1 MFCLFKNSHLIP
13 KVNWLLIAFA
23 WLGALAWLNFTFIEK
38 DLVFKVIGGKA
49 ILVDLLF
56 GVPLVLMLAVVVYA
70 TIYWFLKLVVVYLF
84 PQAIM
89 PVSELDQQAELAE
102 DPVLDEALQEEY
114 GEAYWQKHNPQLS
127 EEQTDE
133 SKLEKTHANQKRE
146 NTTPDEKA

>member
-1 MFCLFKNSHLIP
+1 MFCLFKNSHLVP
-13 KVNWLLIAFA
+13 KVNFLLVALA

-38 DLVFKVIGGKA
+38 DLVFKVIAGDA

-89 PVSELDQQAELAE
+89 PPSELDLQSELAE
-102 DPVLDEALQEEY
+102 DPELEQSLQEQY
-114 GEAYWQKHNPQLS
+114 GDEYWQNQHPQ
-127 EEQTDE
+127 
-133 SKLEKTHANQKRE
+133 A
-146 NTTPDEKA
+146 PDETRFDDTKTKSSSADNSAVKPSEKQ